1 MKQIEIKQIHLLNFK
16 GVRNLLV
23 DFVGDVTTISGD
35 NGTGKTTIFDAFT
48 WVLFGKDSED
58 RKAFNVKT
66 LDKDGNPIE
75 KLPHEVTATFVVD
88 NQIVTIR
95 RCFTEKWQKR
105 RGSAIEEF
113 TGHEEERFINDVPYS
128 VKDFTSKINE
138 LFCSEEI
145 FKLITSP
152 FAFNGLKTDKQRNIL
167 TTMIGE
173 ISDAEIAN
181 GYIDFQEL
189 LQNLQGKTLDEYR
202 KEITA
207 KKRVIKTEITTI
219 PSRID
224 EQKRNVIDVNTNI
237 IAEEANKLEQRL
249 SEINA
254 QLTDIVNAEEASNKA
269 ISEQYDVIRRKER
282 ELNNLKIKV
291 TTDFMQEYNDT
302 MQRIANI
309 NGRINLAKA
318 DSDRKQAMI
327 ARYKEIIEN
336 CNQRRNELIANWKS
350 INAESLVFDDNEFIC
365 PTCKRPFDEGEIA
378 IRKAEMIENFNEDK
392 TRRLARNN
400 ELGKQNNEDKVKA
413 ENAVK
418 ELQLG
423 IEDNSAEIA
432 GLLQSLPKTVEKPN
446 IDLAIAN
453 NEEIKT
459 LQAEIDNL
467 RQQVTA
473 PTTNESK
480 QQLISERDS
489 INLVLRE
496 SQRQLA
502 MAENN
507 KRISDRITEL
517 ELQYRSQCEALA
529 ELERIEHIIEQFSK
543 RKTEVVEHK
552 VNELFSVVKFKMF
565 ETLINGGEVETCVA
579 TINGVP
585 FADLNSAS
593 RINAGL
599 DIINAISKH
608 YDVVAPIFI
617 DNAESINEI
626 MATQSQQVRL
636 QVSNES
642 TLTIK

>member
-48 WVLFGKDSED
+48 WVLFGKDSDD

-88 NQIVTIR
+88 NQVVTIR
-95 RCFTEKWQKR
+95 RCFNEKWQKR
-105 RGSAIEEF
+105 RGSAVEEF

-269 ISEQYDVIRRKER
+269 ISEQYDVIRGKER
-282 ELNNLKIKV
+282 ELNDLKIKV
-291 TTDFMQEYNDT
+291 TTDVMQEYNDT
-302 MQRIANI
+302 MQRISII
-309 NGRINLAKA
+309 NGKIDLVKA

-336 CNQRRNELIANWKS
+336 CNQRRNELIATWKS

-400 ELGKQNNEDKVKA
+400 ELGKQNNEDKAKA
-413 ENAVK
+413 ERAVR

-423 IEDNSAEIA
+423 IEDNNAEIA
-432 GLLQSLPKTVEKPN
+432 ELLQSLPKSTEKPN
-446 IDLAIAN
+446 IELAIAN
-453 NEEIKT
+453 SEEIKA
-459 LQAEIDNL
+459 LQVEIDNL

-489 INLVLRE
+489 INAVLRE

-502 MAENN
+502 MADNN
-507 KRISDRITEL
+507 KRINDRIAEL
-517 ELQYRSQCEALA
+517 ELQYRNQCEALA

-543 RKTEVVEHK
+543 RKTELIEHK
-552 VNELFSVVKFKMF
+552 VNDLFAIVKFRMF
-565 ETLINGGEVETCVA
+565 ESLINGGEVETCVA

>member
-23 DFVGDVTTISGD
+23 DFVGNVTTISGD

-181 GYIDFQEL
+181 DYIDFQEL

-202 KEITA
+202 KEIMA

-378 IRKAEMIENFNEDK
+378 IRKAEKIENFNEDK

>member
-446 IDLAIAN
+446 TDLAIAN
-453 NEEIKT
+453 NEEIKA

-467 RQQVTA
+467 RQKVTA

-489 INLVLRE
+489 INLILRE

-502 MAENN
+502 LADNN
-507 KRISDRITEL
+507 KRIGDRIAEL

-543 RKTEVVEHK
+543 RKTELIEHK
-552 VNELFSVVKFKMF
+552 VNDLFSVVKFKMF
-565 ETLINGGEVETCVA
+565 ESLINGGEVETCVA

-599 DIINAISKH
+599 DIIDAISKH

>member
-48 WVLFGKDSED
+48 WALFGKDSED

-66 LDKDGNPIE
+66 LDKQGNPIE

-88 NQIVTIR
+88 NQVVTIR
-95 RCFTEKWQKR
+95 RSFTEKWQKR

-128 VKDFTSKINE
+128 VKDFSSKINE

-167 TTMIGE
+167 TTMIGD
-173 ISDAEIAN
+173 ISNAEIAN

-207 KKRVIKTEITTI
+207 KKRVIKTETTTI

-282 ELNNLKIKV
+282 ELNDLKIKV
-291 TTDFMQEYNDT
+291 TTDVMQEYNDT

-423 IEDNSAEIA
+423 IEDNNAEIA
-432 GLLQSLPKTVEKPN
+432 VLLQSLPKTVEKPN
-446 IDLAIAN
+446 TDLDIAN

-489 INLVLRE
+489 INAVLRE

-502 MAENN
+502 MADNN
-507 KRISDRITEL
+507 KRINDRIAEL
-517 ELQYRSQCEALA
+517 ELQYRNQCEALA

-543 RKTEVVEHK
+543 RKTELIEHK
-552 VNELFSVVKFKMF
+552 VNDLFAIVKFRMF
-565 ETLINGGEVETCVA
+565 ESLINGGEVETCVA

-585 FADLNSAS
+585 FADLNTAS
-593 RINAGL
+593 KINAGL

-608 YDVVAPIFI
+608 YNVVAPIFI

-626 MATQSQQVRL
+626 MHTQSQQVRL
-636 QVSNES
+636 QVSKDT
-642 TLTIK
+642 TLKIN

>member
-1 MKQIEIKQIHLLNFK
+1 MKIEIKQIHLLNFK

-23 DFVGDVTTISGD
+23 DFVGNVTTISGD

-58 RKAFNVKT
+58 RKAFNIKT
-66 LDKDGNPIE
+66 LDRQGNAIE

-88 NQIVTIR
+88 NQVVTIR
-95 RCFTEKWQKR
+95 RCFNEKWQKR

-128 VKDFTSKINE
+128 VKDFSSKINE

-189 LQNLQGKTLDEYR
+189 LKSLQGKNLDEYR

-224 EQKRNVIDVNTNI
+224 EQKRNVIDVNANI

-249 SEINA
+249 SEINE
-254 QLTDIVNAEEASNKA
+254 QLTSIVNAEEASNKA

-282 ELNNLKIKV
+282 ELNDYKIRL
-291 TTDFMQEYNDT
+291 TTELMQGYNDT
-302 MQRIANI
+302 MQHIANT

-336 CNQRRNELIANWKS
+336 CNQRRNELIANWKT
-350 INAESLVFDDNEFIC
+350 INAESLVFDENEFIC

-378 IRKAEMIENFNEDK
+378 IRKAEMIENFNGNK

-400 ELGKQNNEDKVKA
+400 ELGKQNNEDKAKA
-413 ENAVK
+413 ENAVR

-423 IEDNSAEIA
+423 IEDNNAEIA
-432 GLLQSLPKTVEKPN
+432 ELLQSLPKSAEKPN
-446 IDLAIAN
+446 IELAIAN
-453 NEEIKT
+453 SEEIKA

-467 RQQVTA
+467 RQQITA
-473 PTTNESK
+473 PTINESK

-489 INLVLRE
+489 INAVLRE

-502 MAENN
+502 MADGN
-507 KRISDRITEL
+507 KRINDRIAEL

-529 ELERIEHIIEQFSK
+529 ELEGIEHTIELFSK

-552 VNELFSVVKFKMF
+552 VNELFSLVKFKMF
-565 ETLINGGEVETCVA
+565 ESLINGGEVETCVA

-636 QVSNES
+636 QVSNET

>member
-1 MKQIEIKQIHLLNFK
+1 MKEIQIKQIHLLNFK

-23 DFVGDVTTISGD
+23 DFVGNVTTISGD

-66 LDKDGNPIE
+66 LDKDGNAIE

-95 RCFTEKWQKR
+95 RCFNEKWQKR
-105 RGSAIEEF
+105 RGSAVEEF

-128 VKDFTSKINE
+128 VKDFSSKINE

-291 TTDFMQEYNDT
+291 TTDVMQEYNDT
-302 MQRIANI
+302 MQRISII
-309 NGRINLAKA
+309 NGKIDLVKA

-350 INAESLVFDDNEFIC
+350 INAESLVFDENEFVC

-378 IRKAEMIENFNEDK
+378 IRKAEMVENFNEDK

-400 ELGKQNNEDKVKA
+400 ELGKQNNEDKAKA
-413 ENAVK
+413 ENAVR

-423 IEDNSAEIA
+423 IEDNNAEIA

-453 NEEIKT
+453 NEEIKA

-489 INLVLRE
+489 INAVLRE

-502 MAENN
+502 MADNN
-507 KRISDRITEL
+507 KRINDRIAEL
-517 ELQYRSQCEALA
+517 ELQYRNQCEALA

-543 RKTEVVEHK
+543 RKTEVVERK

-599 DIINAISKH
+599 DIINAISRH

>member
-1 MKQIEIKQIHLLNFK
+1 MKEIQIKQIHLLNFK

-66 LDKDGNPIE
+66 LDIQGNAIE

-207 KKRVIKTEITTI
+207 KKRVIKTETTTI

-269 ISEQYDVIRRKER
+269 ISEQYDVIRGKER
-282 ELNNLKIKV
+282 ELNDLKIKV
-291 TTDFMQEYNDT
+291 TTDVMQEYNDT
-302 MQRIANI
+302 MQRISII
-309 NGRINLAKA
+309 NGKIDLVKA

-378 IRKAEMIENFNEDK
+378 IRKAKMIENFNEDK

-423 IEDNSAEIA
+423 IEDNNAEIA
-432 GLLQSLPKTVEKPN
+432 ELLQSLPKSTEKPN
-446 IDLAIAN
+446 IELAIAN
-453 NEEIKT
+453 SEEIKA
-459 LQAEIDNL
+459 LQVEIDNL

-489 INLVLRE
+489 INAVLRE

-502 MAENN
+502 MADNN
-507 KRISDRITEL
+507 KRINDRIAEL
-517 ELQYRSQCEALA
+517 ELQYRNQCEALA

-543 RKTEVVEHK
+543 RKTELIEHK
-552 VNELFSVVKFKMF
+552 VNDLFAIVKFRMF
-565 ETLINGGEVETCVA
+565 ESLINGGEVETCVA

>member
-23 DFVGDVTTISGD
+23 DFVGNVTTISGD

-446 IDLAIAN
+446 TDLAIAN
-453 NEEIKT
+453 NEEIKA

-467 RQQVTA
+467 RQKVTA

-489 INLVLRE
+489 INLILRE

-502 MAENN
+502 LADNN
-507 KRISDRITEL
+507 KRIGDRIAEL

-543 RKTEVVEHK
+543 RKTELIEHK
-552 VNELFSVVKFKMF
+552 VNDLFSVVKFKMF
-565 ETLINGGEVETCVA
+565 ESLINGGEVETCVA

-599 DIINAISKH
+599 DIIDAISKH

>member
-23 DFVGDVTTISGD
+23 DFVGNVTTISGD

-181 GYIDFQEL
+181 DYIDFQEL

-202 KEITA
+202 KEIMA

-552 VNELFSVVKFKMF
+552 ANELFSVVKFKMF

>member
-23 DFVGDVTTISGD
+23 DFVGNVTTISGD

>member
-48 WVLFGKDSED
+48 WALFGKDSDD

-66 LDKDGNPIE
+66 LDKDGNAIE
-75 KLPHEVTATFVVD
+75 KLPHEVTATFIVD
-88 NQIVTIR
+88 NQVVTIR
-95 RCFTEKWQKR
+95 RCFNEKWQKR
-105 RGSAIEEF
+105 RGSAVEEF

-128 VKDFTSKINE
+128 VKDFSSKINE

-237 IAEEANKLEQRL
+237 IAEEAKKLEQRL

-282 ELNNLKIKV
+282 ELNDLKIKV
-291 TTDFMQEYNDT
+291 TTEVMQEYNDT
-302 MQRIANI
+302 MQRISII
-309 NGRINLAKA
+309 NGKIDLVKA

-350 INAESLVFDDNEFIC
+350 INAESLVFDENEFVC

-378 IRKAEMIENFNEDK
+378 IRKAEMVENFNEDK

-413 ENAVK
+413 ENTVK

-432 GLLQSLPKTVEKPN
+432 VLLQSLPKTVEKPN
-446 IDLAIAN
+446 TDLAIAN
-453 NEEIKT
+453 NEEIKA

-467 RQQVTA
+467 RQKVTA

-502 MAENN
+502 LADNN
-507 KRISDRITEL
+507 KRISDRIAEL

-529 ELERIEHIIEQFSK
+529 ELERIEHTIELFSK
-543 RKTEVVEHK
+543 RKTELIEHK
-552 VNELFSVVKFKMF
+552 VNDLFAIVKFRMF
-565 ETLINGGEVETCVA
+565 ESLINGGEVETCVA

-585 FADLNSAS
+585 FADLNTAS
-593 RINAGL
+593 KINAGL

-608 YDVVAPIFI
+608 YNVVAPIFI

>member
-23 DFVGDVTTISGD
+23 DFVGNVTTISGD

-48 WVLFGKDSED
+48 WALFGKDSED
-58 RKAFNVKT
+58 RKAFNIKT
-66 LDKDGNPIE
+66 LDRQGTAIE

-88 NQIVTIR
+88 NQVVTIR
-95 RCFTEKWQKR
+95 RCFNEKWQKR

-128 VKDFTSKINE
+128 VKDFSSKINE

-145 FKLITSP
+145 FKLITNP

-181 GYIDFQEL
+181 GYTDFQDL
-189 LQNLQGKTLDEYR
+189 LKSLQGKSLDEYR

-224 EQKRNVIDVNTNI
+224 EQKRNVIDVNANI

-249 SEINA
+249 SEINE
-254 QLTDIVNAEEASNKA
+254 QLTSIVNAEEASNKA
-269 ISEQYDVIRRKER
+269 ISEQYDIIRTKER
-282 ELNNLKIKV
+282 ELNDYKIRL
-291 TTDFMQEYNDT
+291 TTELMQGYNDT

-318 DSDRKQAMI
+318 DSDRKQVMI

-336 CNQRRNELIANWKS
+336 CNQRRNELIVNWKT
-350 INAESLVFDDNEFIC
+350 INAESLVFDDNEFVC

-378 IRKAEMIENFNEDK
+378 IRKAEMIENFNGNK

-413 ENAVK
+413 ENAVR

-423 IEDNSAEIA
+423 IEDNNVEIA

-446 IDLAIAN
+446 IELAIAN
-453 NEEIKT
+453 SEEIKA

-467 RQQVTA
+467 RKQITA

-489 INLVLRE
+489 INAVLRE

-502 MAENN
+502 MADGN
-507 KRISDRITEL
+507 KRINDRIAEL

-529 ELERIEHIIEQFSK
+529 ELEGIEHTIELFSK
-543 RKTEVVEHK
+543 RKTELIEHK

-565 ETLINGGEVETCVA
+565 ESLINGGEVETCVA

-617 DNAESINEI
+617 DNAESINDI

-636 QVSNES
+636 QVSNET

>member
-23 DFVGDVTTISGD
+23 DFVGNVTTISGD

-75 KLPHEVTATFVVD
+75 KLPHEVTATYVVD

-291 TTDFMQEYNDT
+291 TTDVMQEYNDT
-302 MQRIANI
+302 MQRISII
-309 NGRINLAKA
+309 NGKIDLVKA

-378 IRKAEMIENFNEDK
+378 IRKAKMIENFNEDK

-400 ELGKQNNEDKVKA
+400 ELGKQNNADKIKA

-432 GLLQSLPKTVEKPN
+432 VLLQSLPKTVEKPN
-446 IDLAIAN
+446 TDLAIAN
-453 NEEIKT
+453 NEEIKA

-467 RQQVTA
+467 RQKVTA

-489 INLVLRE
+489 INLILRE

-502 MAENN
+502 LADNN
-507 KRISDRITEL
+507 KRIGDRIAEL

-543 RKTEVVEHK
+543 RKTELIEHK
-552 VNELFSVVKFKMF
+552 VNDLFSVVKFKMF
-565 ETLINGGEVETCVA
+565 ESLINGGEVETCVA

>member
-48 WVLFGKDSED
+48 WALFGKDSED

-66 LDKDGNPIE
+66 LDKQGNPIE

-88 NQIVTIR
+88 NQVVTIR
-95 RCFTEKWQKR
+95 RSFTEKWQKR

-128 VKDFTSKINE
+128 VKDFSSKINE

-207 KKRVIKTEITTI
+207 KKRVIKTETTTI

-282 ELNNLKIKV
+282 ELNDLKIKV
-291 TTDFMQEYNDT
+291 TTDVMQEYNDT
-302 MQRIANI
+302 MQRISII
-309 NGRINLAKA
+309 NGKIDLVKA

-423 IEDNSAEIA
+423 IEDNNAEIA
-432 GLLQSLPKTVEKPN
+432 VLLQSLPKTVEKPN
-446 IDLAIAN
+446 TDLDIAN

-467 RQQVTA
+467 RQQVTTPVA
-473 PTTNESK
+473 NENK
-480 QQLISERDS
+480 QQLIAERDS
-489 INLVLRE
+489 INAVLRE

-502 MAENN
+502 MADNN
-507 KRISDRITEL
+507 KRISDRIAEL

-529 ELERIEHIIEQFSK
+529 ELEGIEHTIELFSK
-543 RKTEVVEHK
+543 RKTELIEHK
-552 VNELFSVVKFKMF
+552 VNDLFAIVKFKMF
-565 ETLINGGEVETCVA
+565 ESLINGGEVETCVA

-585 FADLNSAS
+585 FADLNTAS
-593 RINAGL
+593 KINAGL

-608 YDVVAPIFI
+608 YNVVAPIFI

-626 MATQSQQVRL
+626 MHTQSQQVRL
-636 QVSNES
+636 QVSKDT
-642 TLTIK
+642 TLKIN

>member
-23 DFVGDVTTISGD
+23 DFVGNVTTISGD

-58 RKAFNVKT
+58 RKAFNIKT

-75 KLPHEVTATFVVD
+75 RLPHEVTATFVVD

-95 RCFTEKWQKR
+95 RCFNEKWQKR

-128 VKDFTSKINE
+128 VKDFSSKINE

-173 ISDAEIAN
+173 ISNAEIAN
-181 GYIDFQEL
+181 GYIDFQDL
-189 LQNLQGKTLDEYR
+189 LKSLQGKNLDEYR

-237 IAEEANKLEQRL
+237 IAEEAKKLEQRL

-254 QLTDIVNAEEASNKA
+254 QLTDIINAEEASNKA

-282 ELNNLKIKV
+282 ELNDYKIRL
-291 TTDFMQEYNDT
+291 TTELMQGYNDT
-302 MQRIANI
+302 MQHIANI

-350 INAESLVFDDNEFIC
+350 INSESLVFDDNEFIC

-423 IEDNSAEIA
+423 IEDNNAEIA
-432 GLLQSLPKTVEKPN
+432 VLLQSLPKTVEKPN
-446 IDLAIAN
+446 TDLDIAN

-489 INLVLRE
+489 INAVLRE

-502 MAENN
+502 MADNN
-507 KRISDRITEL
+507 KRISDRIAEL

-543 RKTEVVEHK
+543 RKTELIEHK
-552 VNELFSVVKFKMF
+552 VNDLFAIVKFRMF
-565 ETLINGGEVETCVA
+565 ESLINGGEVETCVA

-585 FADLNSAS
+585 FADLNTAS
-593 RINAGL
+593 KINAGL

-608 YDVVAPIFI
+608 YNVVAPIFI

>member
-48 WVLFGKDSED
+48 WALFGKDSED

-66 LDKDGNPIE
+66 LDKQGNPIE

-88 NQIVTIR
+88 NQVVTIR
-95 RCFTEKWQKR
+95 RSFTEKWQKR

-128 VKDFTSKINE
+128 VKDFSSKINE

-167 TTMIGE
+167 TTMIGD
-173 ISDAEIAN
+173 ISNAEIAN

-207 KKRVIKTEITTI
+207 KKRVIKTETTTI

-282 ELNNLKIKV
+282 ELNDLKIKV
-291 TTDFMQEYNDT
+291 TTDVMQEYNDT

-423 IEDNSAEIA
+423 IEDNNAEIA
-432 GLLQSLPKTVEKPN
+432 VLLQSLPKTVEKPN
-446 IDLAIAN
+446 TDLDIAN

-467 RQQVTA
+467 RQQVTTPVA
-473 PTTNESK
+473 NENK
-480 QQLISERDS
+480 QQLIAERDS
-489 INLVLRE
+489 INAVLRE

-502 MAENN
+502 MADNN
-507 KRISDRITEL
+507 KRISDRIAEL

-529 ELERIEHIIEQFSK
+529 ELEGIEHTIELFSK
-543 RKTEVVEHK
+543 RKTELIEHK
-552 VNELFSVVKFKMF
+552 VNDLFAIVKFKMF
-565 ETLINGGEVETCVA
+565 ESLINGGEVETCVA

-585 FADLNSAS
+585 FADLNTAS
-593 RINAGL
+593 KINAGL

-608 YDVVAPIFI
+608 YNVVAPIFI

-626 MATQSQQVRL
+626 MHTQSQQVRL
-636 QVSNES
+636 QVSKDT
-642 TLTIK
+642 TLKIN

>member
-23 DFVGDVTTISGD
+23 DFVGNVTTISGD

-48 WVLFGKDSED
+48 WALFGKDSDD

-88 NQIVTIR
+88 NQVVTIR
-95 RCFTEKWQKR
+95 RCFNEKWQKR

-128 VKDFTSKINE
+128 VKDFSSKINE

-181 GYIDFQEL
+181 GYTDFQEL
-189 LQNLQGKTLDEYR
+189 LKSLQGKSLDEYR

-282 ELNNLKIKV
+282 ELNDLKIKV
-291 TTDFMQEYNDT
+291 TTDVMQEYNDT

-309 NGRINLAKA
+309 NGKINLAKA

-327 ARYKEIIEN
+327 ARHKEIIEN

-350 INAESLVFDDNEFIC
+350 INAESLVFDDNEFVC

-378 IRKAEMIENFNEDK
+378 IRKAEMIENFNGKK

-400 ELGKQNNEDKVKA
+400 ELGKQNNADKIKA

-446 IDLAIAN
+446 IDLAISN
-453 NEEIKT
+453 NEEIKA

-529 ELERIEHIIEQFSK
+529 ELERTEHTIELFSK

-565 ETLINGGEVETCVA
+565 ETLINGGEVETCVT

-599 DIINAISKH
+599 DIINAISRH

>member
-23 DFVGDVTTISGD
+23 DFVGNVTTISGD

-88 NQIVTIR
+88 NQVVTIR
-95 RCFTEKWQKR
+95 RCFNEKWQKR

-291 TTDFMQEYNDT
+291 TTDVMQEYNDT
-302 MQRIANI
+302 MQRISII
-309 NGRINLAKA
+309 NGKIDLVKA

-489 INLVLRE
+489 INAVLRE

-507 KRISDRITEL
+507 KRISDRIAEL

-529 ELERIEHIIEQFSK
+529 ELERIEHTIELFSK

-608 YDVVAPIFI
+608 YNVVAPIFI

>member
-75 KLPHEVTATFVVD
+75 RLPHEVTATFVVD

-95 RCFTEKWQKR
+95 RCFNEKWQKR

-128 VKDFTSKINE
+128 VKDFSSKINE

-291 TTDFMQEYNDT
+291 TTDVMQEYNDT
-302 MQRIANI
+302 MQRISII
-309 NGRINLAKA
+309 NGKIDLVKA

-365 PTCKRPFDEGEIA
+365 PTCKRTFDEGEIA

-453 NEEIKT
+453 SEEIKA

-489 INLVLRE
+489 INAVLRE

-502 MAENN
+502 MADNN
-507 KRISDRITEL
+507 KRINDRIAEL
-517 ELQYRSQCEALA
+517 ELQYRNQCEALA

-543 RKTEVVEHK
+543 RKTELIEHK
-552 VNELFSVVKFKMF
+552 VNDLFAIVKFRMF
-565 ETLINGGEVETCVA
+565 ESLINGGEVETCVA

-593 RINAGL
+593 KINAGL

-608 YDVVAPIFI
+608 YNVVAPIFI

>member
-181 GYIDFQEL
+181 DYIDFQEL

-202 KEITA
+202 KEIMA

>member
-48 WVLFGKDSED
+48 WALFGKDSED

-66 LDKDGNPIE
+66 LDKQGNPIE

-88 NQIVTIR
+88 NQVVTIR
-95 RCFTEKWQKR
+95 RSFTEKWQKR

-128 VKDFTSKINE
+128 VKDFSSKINE

-207 KKRVIKTEITTI
+207 KKRVIKTETTTI

-282 ELNNLKIKV
+282 ELNDLKIKV
-291 TTDFMQEYNDT
+291 TTDVMQEYNDT
-302 MQRIANI
+302 MQRISII
-309 NGRINLAKA
+309 NGKIDLVKA

-423 IEDNSAEIA
+423 IEDNNAEITV
-432 GLLQSLPKTVEKPN
+432 LLQSLPKTVEKPN
-446 IDLAIAN
+446 TDLDIAN

-467 RQQVTA
+467 RQQVTTPVA
-473 PTTNESK
+473 NENK
-480 QQLISERDS
+480 QQLIAERDS
-489 INLVLRE
+489 INAVLRE

-502 MAENN
+502 MADNN
-507 KRISDRITEL
+507 KRISDRIAEL

-529 ELERIEHIIEQFSK
+529 ELEGIEHTIELFSK
-543 RKTEVVEHK
+543 RKTELIEHK
-552 VNELFSVVKFKMF
+552 VNDLFAIVKFKMF
-565 ETLINGGEVETCVA
+565 ESLINGGEVETCVA

-585 FADLNSAS
+585 FADLNTAS
-593 RINAGL
+593 KINAGL

-636 QVSNES
+636 QVSKES
-642 TLTIK
+642 TLTIN

>member
-23 DFVGDVTTISGD
+23 DFVGNVTTISGD

-181 GYIDFQEL
+181 DYIDFQEL

-202 KEITA
+202 KEIMA

>member
-23 DFVGDVTTISGD
+23 DFVGNVTTISGD

-48 WVLFGKDSED
+48 WVLFGNDSED

-66 LDKDGNPIE
+66 LDIQGNAIE

-88 NQIVTIR
+88 NQVVTIR
-95 RCFTEKWQKR
+95 RCFNEKWQKR
-105 RGSAIEEF
+105 RGSAVEEF

-181 GYIDFQEL
+181 GYTDFQEL
-189 LQNLQGKTLDEYR
+189 LKSLQGKSLDEYR

-282 ELNNLKIKV
+282 ELNDLKIKV
-291 TTDFMQEYNDT
+291 TTDVMQEYNDT

-309 NGRINLAKA
+309 NGKINLAKA

-336 CNQRRNELIANWKS
+336 CNQRRNELIANWKT
-350 INAESLVFDDNEFIC
+350 INAESLVFDENEFIC

-378 IRKAEMIENFNEDK
+378 IRKAEMIENFNKDK

-400 ELGKQNNEDKVKA
+400 ELGKQNNEDKAKA
-413 ENAVK
+413 ERAVR

-423 IEDNSAEIA
+423 IEDNNAEIA
-432 GLLQSLPKTVEKPN
+432 ELLQSLPKSTEKPN
-446 IDLAIAN
+446 IELAIAN
-453 NEEIKT
+453 SEEIKA
-459 LQAEIDNL
+459 LQVEIDNL

-489 INLVLRE
+489 INLILRE

-502 MAENN
+502 LADNN
-507 KRISDRITEL
+507 KRIGDRIAEL

-543 RKTEVVEHK
+543 RKTELIEHK
-552 VNELFSVVKFKMF
+552 VNDLFAIVKFRMF
-565 ETLINGGEVETCVA
+565 ESLINGGEVETCVA

-608 YDVVAPIFI
+608 YNVVAPIFI

>member
-66 LDKDGNPIE
+66 LDKDGNAIE

-88 NQIVTIR
+88 NQVVTIR
-95 RCFTEKWQKR
+95 RCFNEKWQKR
-105 RGSAIEEF
+105 RGSAVEEF

-291 TTDFMQEYNDT
+291 TTEVMQEYNDT

-350 INAESLVFDDNEFIC
+350 INAESLVFDENEFVC

-400 ELGKQNNEDKVKA
+400 ELGKQNNADQIKA

-432 GLLQSLPKTVEKPN
+432 VLLQSLPKTVEKPN
-446 IDLAIAN
+446 TDLAIAN
-453 NEEIKT
+453 NEEIKA

-467 RQQVTA
+467 RQKVTA

-489 INLVLRE
+489 INLILRE

-502 MAENN
+502 LADNN
-507 KRISDRITEL
+507 KRIGDRIAEL

-543 RKTEVVEHK
+543 RKTELIEHK
-552 VNELFSVVKFKMF
+552 VNDLFAIVKFRMF
-565 ETLINGGEVETCVA
+565 ESLINGGEVETCVA

>member
-23 DFVGDVTTISGD
+23 DFVGNVTTISGD

-181 GYIDFQEL
+181 DYIDFQEL

-291 TTDFMQEYNDT
+291 TTDVMQEYNDT
-302 MQRIANI
+302 MQRISII
-309 NGRINLAKA
+309 NGKIDLVKA

-378 IRKAEMIENFNEDK
+378 IRKAKMIENFNEDK

-400 ELGKQNNEDKVKA
+400 ELGKQNNADKIKA

-432 GLLQSLPKTVEKPN
+432 VLLQSLPKTVEKPN
-446 IDLAIAN
+446 TDLAIAN
-453 NEEIKT
+453 NEEIKA

-467 RQQVTA
+467 RQKVTA

-489 INLVLRE
+489 INLILRE

-502 MAENN
+502 LADNN
-507 KRISDRITEL
+507 KRIGDRIAEL

-543 RKTEVVEHK
+543 RKTELIEHK
-552 VNELFSVVKFKMF
+552 VNDLFSVVKFKMF
-565 ETLINGGEVETCVA
+565 ESLINGGEVETCVA

-599 DIINAISKH
+599 DIIDAISKH

>member
-23 DFVGDVTTISGD
+23 DFVGNVTTISGD

-181 GYIDFQEL
+181 DYIDFQEL

-202 KEITA
+202 KEIMA

-291 TTDFMQEYNDT
+291 TTDVMQEYNDT
-302 MQRIANI
+302 MQRISII
-309 NGRINLAKA
+309 NGKIDLVKA

>member
-66 LDKDGNPIE
+66 LDKDGNAIE
-75 KLPHEVTATFVVD
+75 KLPHEVTAIFVVD
-88 NQIVTIR
+88 NQIATIR

-207 KKRVIKTEITTI
+207 KKRIIKTEITTI

-291 TTDFMQEYNDT
+291 TTDVMQEYNDT
-302 MQRIANI
+302 MQRISII
-309 NGRINLAKA
+309 NGKIDLVKA

>member
-48 WVLFGKDSED
+48 WVLFGKDSDD

-88 NQIVTIR
+88 NQVVTIR
-95 RCFTEKWQKR
+95 RCFNEKWQKR
-105 RGSAIEEF
+105 RGSAVEEF

-269 ISEQYDVIRRKER
+269 ISEQYDVIRGKER
-282 ELNNLKIKV
+282 ELNDLKIKV
-291 TTDFMQEYNDT
+291 TTDVMQEYNDT
-302 MQRIANI
+302 MQRISII
-309 NGRINLAKA
+309 NGKIDLVKA

-336 CNQRRNELIANWKS
+336 CNQRRNELIATWKS

-453 NEEIKT
+453 NEEIKA

-489 INLVLRE
+489 INAVLRE

-502 MAENN
+502 MADNN
-507 KRISDRITEL
+507 KRINDRIAEL
-517 ELQYRSQCEALA
+517 ELQYRNQCEALA

-543 RKTEVVEHK
+543 RKTELIEHK
-552 VNELFSVVKFKMF
+552 VNDLFAIVKFRMF
-565 ETLINGGEVETCVA
+565 ESLINGGEVETCVA

-593 RINAGL
+593 KINAGL

-608 YDVVAPIFI
+608 YNVVAPIFI

-626 MATQSQQVRL
+626 MHTQSQQVRL
-636 QVSNES
+636 QVSKDT
-642 TLTIK
+642 TLTIN

>member
-23 DFVGDVTTISGD
+23 DFVGNVTTISGD

-48 WVLFGKDSED
+48 WALFGKDSDD
-58 RKAFNVKT
+58 RKAFNIKT
-66 LDKDGNPIE
+66 LDKDGNAIE

-88 NQIVTIR
+88 NQVVTIR
-95 RCFTEKWQKR
+95 RCFNEKWQKR
-105 RGSAIEEF
+105 RGSAVEEF

-181 GYIDFQEL
+181 GYTDFQEL
-189 LQNLQGKTLDEYR
+189 LKSLQGKSLDEYR

-291 TTDFMQEYNDT
+291 TTDVMQEYNDT
-302 MQRIANI
+302 MQRISII
-309 NGRINLAKA
+309 NGKIDLVKA

-453 NEEIKT
+453 SEEIKA

-489 INLVLRE
+489 INLILRE

-502 MAENN
+502 LADNN
-507 KRISDRITEL
+507 KRINDRIAEL
-517 ELQYRSQCEALA
+517 ELQYRNQCEALA

-543 RKTEVVEHK
+543 RKTELIEHK
-552 VNELFSVVKFKMF
+552 VNDLFAIVKFRMF
-565 ETLINGGEVETCVA
+565 ESLINGGEVETCVA

-585 FADLNSAS
+585 FADLNTAS

>member
-75 KLPHEVTATFVVD
+75 KLPHEVTATYVVD

-291 TTDFMQEYNDT
+291 TTDVMQEYNDT
-302 MQRIANI
+302 MQRISII
-309 NGRINLAKA
+309 NGKIDLVKA

-336 CNQRRNELIANWKS
+336 CNQRRNELMANWKS

>member
-48 WVLFGKDSED
+48 WVLFGKDSDD
-58 RKAFNVKT
+58 RKAFNIKT
-66 LDKDGNPIE
+66 LDKDGNAIE

-145 FKLITSP
+145 FKLITNP

-291 TTDFMQEYNDT
+291 TTDVMQEYNDT
-302 MQRIANI
+302 MQRISII
-309 NGRINLAKA
+309 NGKIDLVKA

-327 ARYKEIIEN
+327 ARYNDVIAN
-336 CNQRRNELIANWKS
+336 CEQIRSDLIATWKS
-350 INAESLVFDDNEFIC
+350 INAESLVFDDDEFIC
-365 PTCKRPFDEGEIA
+365 PTCKRPFDDGEIA
-378 IRKAEMIENFNEDK
+378 IRKAEMVENYKADK
-392 TRRLARNN
+392 ASRLARNN
-400 ELGKQNNEDKVKA
+400 ALGKQNNEDKAKA
-413 ENAVK
+413 ENAVR

-423 IEDNSAEIA
+423 IEDNNAEIA
-432 GLLQSLPKTVEKPN
+432 ELLQSLPKSTEKPN
-446 IDLAIAN
+446 IELAIAN
-453 NEEIKT
+453 SEEIKA

-489 INLVLRE
+489 INAVLRE

-502 MAENN
+502 MANNN
-507 KRISDRITEL
+507 KRINDRIAEL

-529 ELERIEHIIEQFSK
+529 ELERIEHTIELFSK
-543 RKTEVVEHK
+543 RKTELIEHK
-552 VNELFSVVKFKMF
+552 VNDLFAIVKFKMF
-565 ETLINGGEVETCVA
+565 ESLINGGEVETCVA

-585 FADLNSAS
+585 FADLNTAS
-593 RINAGL
+593 KINAGL

>member
-302 MQRIANI
+302 MQRISII
-309 NGRINLAKA
+309 NGKIDLVKA

>member
-75 KLPHEVTATFVVD
+75 RLPHEVTATFVVD

-95 RCFTEKWQKR
+95 RCFNEKWQKR

-128 VKDFTSKINE
+128 VKDFSSKINE

-173 ISDAEIAN
+173 ISNAEIAN

-207 KKRVIKTEITTI
+207 KKLVNKTETTTI

-291 TTDFMQEYNDT
+291 TTDVMQEYNDT
-302 MQRIANI
+302 MQRISII
-309 NGRINLAKA
+309 NGKIDLVKA

-336 CNQRRNELIANWKS
+336 CNQRRNELIANWTS
-350 INAESLVFDDNEFIC
+350 INAESLVFDENEFVC

-378 IRKAEMIENFNEDK
+378 IRKAEMVENFNEDK

-423 IEDNSAEIA
+423 IEDNWKI
-432 GLLQSLPKTVEKPN
+432 
-446 IDLAIAN
+446 
-453 NEEIKT
+453 
-459 LQAEIDNL
+459 
-467 RQQVTA
+467 
-473 PTTNESK
+473 
-480 QQLISERDS
+480 
-489 INLVLRE
+489 
-496 SQRQLA
+496 
-502 MAENN
+502 
-507 KRISDRITEL
+507 
-517 ELQYRSQCEALA
+517 
-529 ELERIEHIIEQFSK
+529 
-543 RKTEVVEHK
+543 
-552 VNELFSVVKFKMF
+552 
-565 ETLINGGEVETCVA
+565 
-579 TINGVP
+579 
-585 FADLNSAS
+585 
-593 RINAGL
+593 
-599 DIINAISKH
+599 
-608 YDVVAPIFI
+608 
-617 DNAESINEI
+617 
-626 MATQSQQVRL
+626 
-636 QVSNES
+636 
-642 TLTIK
+642 

>member
-1 MKQIEIKQIHLLNFK
+1 MKEIQIKQIHLLNFK

-23 DFVGDVTTISGD
+23 DFVGNVTTISGD

-66 LDKDGNPIE
+66 LDKDGNAIE

-95 RCFTEKWQKR
+95 RCFNEKWQKR
-105 RGSAIEEF
+105 RGSAVEEF

-128 VKDFTSKINE
+128 VKDFSSKINE

-291 TTDFMQEYNDT
+291 TTDVMQEYNDT
-302 MQRIANI
+302 MQRISII
-309 NGRINLAKA
+309 NGKIDLVKA

-423 IEDNSAEIA
+423 IEDNNAEIA
-432 GLLQSLPKTVEKPN
+432 ELLQSLPKSTEKPN
-446 IDLAIAN
+446 IELAIAN
-453 NEEIKT
+453 SEEIKA
-459 LQAEIDNL
+459 LQVEIDNL

-489 INLVLRE
+489 INAVLRE

-502 MAENN
+502 MADNN
-507 KRISDRITEL
+507 KRINDRIAEL
-517 ELQYRSQCEALA
+517 ELQYRIQCEALA

-543 RKTEVVEHK
+543 RKTELIEHK
-552 VNELFSVVKFKMF
+552 VNDLFSVVKFKMF
-565 ETLINGGEVETCVA
+565 ESLINGGEVETCVA

-608 YDVVAPIFI
+608 YNVVAPIFI

>member
-291 TTDFMQEYNDT
+291 TTDVMQEYNDT
-302 MQRIANI
+302 MQRISII
-309 NGRINLAKA
+309 NGKIDLVKA

>member
-48 WVLFGKDSED
+48 WALFGKDSED

-66 LDKDGNPIE
+66 LDKQGNPIE

-88 NQIVTIR
+88 NQVVTIR
-95 RCFTEKWQKR
+95 RSFTEKWQKR

-128 VKDFTSKINE
+128 VKDFSSKINE

-167 TTMIGE
+167 TTMIGD
-173 ISDAEIAN
+173 ISNAEIAN

-207 KKRVIKTEITTI
+207 KKRVIKTETTTI

-282 ELNNLKIKV
+282 ELNDLKIKV
-291 TTDFMQEYNDT
+291 TTDVMQEYNDT

-392 TRRLARNN
+392 PRRLARNN

-423 IEDNSAEIA
+423 IEDNNAEIA
-432 GLLQSLPKTVEKPN
+432 VLLQSLPKTVEKPN
-446 IDLAIAN
+446 TDLDIAN

-467 RQQVTA
+467 RQQVTTPVA
-473 PTTNESK
+473 NENK
-480 QQLISERDS
+480 QQLIAERDS
-489 INLVLRE
+489 INAVLRE

-502 MAENN
+502 MADNN
-507 KRISDRITEL
+507 KRISDRIAEL

-529 ELERIEHIIEQFSK
+529 ELEGIEHTIELFSK
-543 RKTEVVEHK
+543 RKTELIEHK
-552 VNELFSVVKFKMF
+552 VNDLFAIVKFKMF
-565 ETLINGGEVETCVA
+565 ESLINGGEVETCVA

-585 FADLNSAS
+585 FADLNTAS
-593 RINAGL
+593 KINAGL

-608 YDVVAPIFI
+608 YNVVAPIFI

-626 MATQSQQVRL
+626 MHTQSQQVRL
-636 QVSNES
+636 QVSKDT
-642 TLTIK
+642 TLKIN